1 MVVVDIL
8 LPPAT
13 VVVTVP
19 ADVVAVVDDR
29 ETGLVAGTGNVPVV
43 LTALCVTNAVACVVT
58 SVDLVVVAA
67 VVVALLAT
75 TFKQERK
82 SSDIWCLSHQVI
94 IGIGTSSYSG
104 LKQKWR

>member
-8 LPPAT
+8 LPPAA

-19 ADVVAVVDDR
+19 EDVVVVVDDR
-29 ETGLVAGTGNVPVV
+29 EMGLVAGTGNVPVM

-58 SVDLVVVAA
+58 AVDLVVVAA

-94 IGIGTSSYSG
+94 IGIGTSLLAG
-104 LKQKWR
+104 IAD